1 MTSPASTLIPI
12 IQEKTLMALNDG
24 EVRNSGSL
32 NSHGSHV
39 DAYASFQ
46 DEISLYEELVAFVE
60 LSPEEQRSYLER
72 QYARSPQI
80 VSEIT
85 PAETLASEPLL
96 PEHFG
101 SEIVSVP
108 FETEFPADA
117 NATFVLEPS
126 STEIV
131 AEDVETNPFILAAKP
146 VSADEA
152 VIKPLAESQSA
163 SAKAEDSGQ
172 RRQASFELPDL
183 FRATGPLAG
192 LMPRPEVTFTGA
204 MTKGVCLACGA
215 ESGVEDLFCMT
226 CGAFIDEVD
235 STLKLN
241 PSCTECGQR
250 IVTDEIF
257 CPWCG
262 AVLPA

>member
-1 MTSPASTLIPI
+1 
-12 IQEKTLMALNDG
+12 MALNDG
-24 EVRNSGSL
+24 EVRGSGSL
-32 NSHGSHV
+32 DSRGLHV

-46 DEISLYEELVAFVE
+46 DEINLYEELIAFVE

-72 QYARSPQI
+72 QYERSPEI
-80 VSEIT
+80 VT
-85 PAETLASEPLL
+85 HLMPAETLPAEPI
-96 PEHFG
+96 PAEHF
-101 SEIVSVP
+101 EL
-108 FETEFPADA
+108 ETASAHADTQIA
-117 NATFVLEPS
+117 EDRDMNVDIFTAKFTLADEGLVMP
-126 STEIV
+126 V
-131 AEDVETNPFILAAKP
+131 AEPTSV
-146 VSADEA
+146 
-152 VIKPLAESQSA
+152 
-163 SAKAEDSGQ
+163 SAKAEEPGH

-215 ESGVEDLFCMT
+215 ESGVDDLFCMT

-241 PSCTECGQR
+241 PSCSECGQR